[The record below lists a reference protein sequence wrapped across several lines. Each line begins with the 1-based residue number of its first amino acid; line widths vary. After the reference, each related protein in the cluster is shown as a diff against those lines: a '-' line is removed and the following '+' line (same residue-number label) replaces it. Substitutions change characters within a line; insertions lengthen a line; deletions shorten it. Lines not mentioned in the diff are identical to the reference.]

1 MADRGMIRNET
12 LTPQDSLAA
21 NGRSF
26 HWASRF
32 LGARMGRNAAQLY
45 AFCRLLDDMADD
57 DIPDGPARLAC
68 IKADLEAGGT
78 GDDPAF
84 AAFRPFMIEVDFLAV
99 LTALIEGL
107 LQDQADEV
115 CLDDEAALLRYAY
128 RVAGTVGLLMC
139 DVLDCRCQRQGTCH
153 RSWHRYAADQ
163 HRPRCSG
170 RYPDGSALSAWRV
183 GQ

>member
-32 LGARMGRNAAQLY
+32 LGARMGRNAARLY

-68 IKADLEAGGT
+68 IEADLAAGGT
-78 GDDPAF
+78 ADDPAF
-84 AAFRPFMIEVDFLAV
+84 AAFRPFMIEMDFSPAV
-99 LTALIEGL
+99 LTALI
-107 LQDQADEV
+107 
-115 CLDDEAALLRYAY
+115 
-128 RVAGTVGLLMC
+128 
-139 DVLDCRCQRQGTCH
+139 
-153 RSWHRYAADQ
+153 
-163 HRPRCSG
+163 
-170 RYPDGSALSAWRV
+170 
-183 GQ
+183 